1 MHTVS
6 HACSRRNARPNC
18 WRAGHSLVVNAT
30 IIVAVLGSM
39 AVVAVDLSA
48 QSASSPKNV
57 RLIAGSPVLNSLSI
71 SGPTS
76 VTVGQTAQY
85 MVQAT
90 DASGGTVGVGAV
102 WSTSNSGLATITQ
115 SGVLTAVATGTVTV
129 QATFQGLTAQF
140 STTLASTT
148 SSSTYGPQRT
158 ITCPSGAID
167 IWPGQSIQ
175 SAVNGYAGATTFCL
189 RAGVHSLTSSITPK
203 TGNTFV
209 GEYGAILDGSS
220 WSSTDSTQA
229 AFRAHNQ
236 DIDYVTI
243 RNLVI
248 R

>member
-1 MHTVS
+1 VRVESRQILGNADFNGFLLGTGHGLFTSSTDRVVLKGRNPMHTVS

-129 QATFQGLTAQF
+129 QATF
-140 STTLASTT
+140 
-148 SSSTYGPQRT
+148 
-158 ITCPSGAID
+158 
-167 IWPGQSIQ
+167 
-175 SAVNGYAGATTFCL
+175 
-189 RAGVHSLTSSITPK
+189 
-203 TGNTFV
+203 
-209 GEYGAILDGSS
+209 
-220 WSSTDSTQA
+220 
-229 AFRAHNQ
+229 
-236 DIDYVTI
+236 
-243 RNLVI
+243 
-248 R
+248 